1 VVGNLMQEEV
11 VMNRI
16 YDSIA
21 AHSQWFLAFLP
32 FFCMLVY
39 FAIQSRWDAYS
50 RRKAYEELKLLHELR
65 EKRIL
70 TQEEFDEKKEELL
83 CL

>member
-1 VVGNLMQEEV
+1 MQDEA

-16 YDSIA
+16 YESIA
-21 AHSQWFLAFLP
+21 AHSDWLLAFVPL
-32 FFCMLVY
+32 FCMLVY
-39 FAIQSRWDAYS
+39 FATQSRWDAYS
-50 RRKAYEELKLLHELR
+50 RRKAYEELKLLNDLR

>member
-1 VVGNLMQEEV
+1 
-11 VMNRI
+11 
-16 YDSIA
+16 
-21 AHSQWFLAFLP
+21 
-32 FFCMLVY
+32 MLVY

>member
-1 VVGNLMQEEV
+1 MFAH
-11 VMNRI
+11 
-16 YDSIA
+16 IA
-21 AHSQWFLAFLP
+21 AQSERFLVFVPL
-32 FFCMLVY
+32 FCMVVY

-50 RRKAYEELKLLHELR
+50 RRKAYEELKLLNELR

-70 TQEEFDEKKEELL
+70 TQEEFDEKKDELL